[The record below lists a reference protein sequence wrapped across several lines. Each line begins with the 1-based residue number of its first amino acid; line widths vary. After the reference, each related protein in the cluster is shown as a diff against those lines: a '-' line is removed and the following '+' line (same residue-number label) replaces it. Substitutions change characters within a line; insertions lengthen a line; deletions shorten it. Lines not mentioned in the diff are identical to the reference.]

1 MTNWTRQDII
11 EKLTDWQT
19 GRMSTEEIFDWAN
32 DNWIPY
38 EDQYEDHEYSSDG
51 EYQSVT
57 RDVINYLEELF
68 RLDITKDDI
77 PELLKYLQ
85 TPKGQYEEGN
95 KKLTNYFDSID
106 WDKRNEELKD
116 KKPYSYWDRR
126 E

>member
-1 MTNWTRQDII
+1 MTTWTRQNII
-11 EKLTDWQT
+11 EKLIDWQT
-19 GRMSTEEIFDWAN
+19 GRLSSEEIFDWAN
-32 DNWIPY
+32 DNWVPH
-38 EDQYEDHEYSSDG
+38 EDQYEDHEYSSSG

-85 TPKGQYEEGN
+85 TPKGQYEKGN
-95 KKLTNYFDSID
+95 QKLTNYFNSIN
-106 WDKRNEELKD
+106 WDKRNEKLKD

-126 E
+126 K

>member
-1 MTNWTRQDII
+1 
-11 EKLTDWQT
+11 
-19 GRMSTEEIFDWAN
+19 MSTVEILDWAY

-38 EDQYEDHEYSSDG
+38 EDQYEDYEYSSDG

-57 RDVINYLEELF
+57 RDVINYLEELY

-77 PELLKYLQ
+77 PEFLIYLQ
-85 TPKGQYEEGN
+85 TPKGKYEEGN
-95 KKLTNYFDSID
+95 KRLGAYFRSID

-116 KKPYSYWDRR
+116 KKPYSDWERR